1 MNRNSKAFDAVM
13 DRLKLALGITQDKE
27 LALRLGMKPTTFA
40 ERKRG
45 GKSGEPSIPTDK
57 VLDVCRSENLNP
69 KWALEGEGPMR
80 VSEGEVEFERRLAVI
95 RGATNLATRVPG
107 LSEDERRLVQEII
120 IGVDACSEV
129 QVKAALNRASG
140 VPGIADF
147 VMVPKYDI
155 HASAGNGSV
164 IHDEAIVD
172 HLAFKRDWIRQ
183 SLGLDPSCLALIDVR
198 GDSMSPTID
207 GGDLLLLD
215 TRPGQARSEGVYVL
229 NLNGTLLVKRIRIR
243 LSGVVEIV
251 SDNPQYGSESISGEE
266 LERLVIVGRVVW
278 HGRKF

>member
-1 MNRNSKAFDAVM
+1 ME
-13 DRLKLALGITQDKE
+13 RLKLAFGFSQDKE
-27 LALRLGMKPTTFA
+27 LAMRLGMKQSAFA
-40 ERKRG
+40 QRKRG
-45 GKSGEPSIPTDK
+45 GKDGGPSIPTDK
-57 VLDVCRSENLNP
+57 VLEAAKSENLNP
-69 KWALEGEGPMR
+69 SWVFEGVGPMR
-80 VSEGEVEFERRLAVI
+80 VSEGEVAFERRLAVI
-95 RGATNLATRVPG
+95 RGATDLATRVPG
-107 LSEDERRLVQEII
+107 LNDEQRRLVQEII
-120 IGVDACSEV
+120 IGVDSCSED
-129 QVKAALNRASG
+129 QVKAALARASG

-172 HLAFKRDWIRQ
+172 HLAFKREWIRQ

-207 GGDLLLLD
+207 CGDLLLLD
-215 TRPGQARSEGVYVL
+215 TRPERARSEGVYVI
-229 NLNGTLLVKRIRIR
+229 NLNGTLLVKRVRVR
-243 LSGVVEIV
+243 LSGVVEII
-251 SDNPQYGSESISGEE
+251 SDNPKYDSESISGEE